1 MQSNLIYL
9 ASEGATLNPLNF
21 DPSAFILSLIT
32 FVVALFLLTKMCWK
46 PILKAAKDREDRIAE
61 SISAAEKAK
70 VDAEE
75 MAEQYRKQLD
85 EAKAEVAGLL
95 EEGRRQ
101 ANDLKQ
107 DIVNKANSEAE
118 SARDRANREI
128 DLAREK
134 AINEIRTEAV
144 DLSIS
149 IASKV
154 LDRSLDDGDHRK
166 LAGDILEQI

>member
-9 ASEGATLNPLNF
+9 ASEGASLNPLAF

-32 FVVALFLLTKMCWK
+32 FAVALFLLTKMCWK

-61 SISAAEKAK
+61 NISAAEKSKAE
-70 VDAEE
+70 AEE
-75 MAEQYRKQLD
+75 MAAQYKQQLD
-85 EAKAEVAGLL
+85 EAKAEVASLL

>member
-9 ASEGATLNPLNF
+9 ASEGATLNPLAF

-32 FVVALFLLTKMCWK
+32 FAVALFLLTKMCWK
-46 PILKAAKDREDRIAE
+46 PILKAAKDREERIAE
-61 SISAAEKAK
+61 NISAAEKAK
-70 VDAEE
+70 TDAEE
-75 MAEQYRKQLD
+75 LAGQYKKQLE

-134 AINEIRTEAV
+134 AINDIRTEAV

-154 LDRSLDDGDHRK
+154 LERSLDDGDHRK